1 MMKNRIAWGV
11 GAGALV
17 MGLGVIGLSLRNPQ
31 AMQAQA
37 GRPDPCA
44 SATAQ
49 AQRPQNCSDS
59 ERSSGAVYVPRSSKK
74 PDDDGR
80 GGRSGPGAG
89 GSGESRESSAGH
101 AGFGESAGGHAGGG
115 E

>member
-17 MGLGVIGLSLRNPQ
+17 MGLGVIGLSLRNPH

-44 SATAQ
+44 SAAAQ

-59 ERSSGAVYVPRSSKK
+59 GHSSGAVYVPTSTRRS
-74 PDDDGR
+74 DDKR
-80 GGRSGPGAG
+80 G
-89 GSGESRESSAGH
+89 GSGDGDEGSAGH